1 MMKRVAIR
9 QWRLSDAADLAAAIS
24 NECVL
29 RNLRDGIPYPYTE
42 RDAAYYINAM
52 AENPHKNLV
61 FAVCYD
67 GNVAGNVGA
76 FRQDNIHCR
85 TAELGYYVAEAYW
98 GRGIAT
104 EAVRL
109 LCAHVFGSTD
119 ILRIF
124 AEPFADNAASCR
136 VLEKAGFQY
145 EGTMRSNAVKCG
157 RVRDM
162 KLYARIKEESHGEA
176 SACMK

>member
-1 MMKRVAIR
+1 MKQIAIR
-9 QWRLSDAADLAAAIS
+9 QWRLSDAGELAAAIS
-24 NECVL
+24 NERVL

-52 AENPHKNLV
+52 AEDPHKNLV

-67 GNVAGNVGA
+67 GNVVGNVGA
-76 FRQDNIHCR
+76 FRQENIHCR

-136 VLEKAGFQY
+136 VLEKVGFQY
-145 EGTMRSNAVKCG
+145 EGTMRSNAVKGG

-162 KLYARIKEESHGEA
+162 RLYALLKDEARREE
-176 SACMK
+176 MKDK

>member
-1 MMKRVAIR
+1 MKEVAIR
-9 QWRLSDAADLAAAIS
+9 PWRLSDAGDLAAVLS
-24 NECVL
+24 NERVL

-52 AENPHKNLV
+52 AENPHNNFV

-67 GNVAGNVGA
+67 GTVVGNVGA
-76 FRQDNIHCR
+76 FRQENIHCR
-85 TAELGYYVAEAYW
+85 TAELGYYVAESYW

-104 EAVRL
+104 QAVRL

-119 ILRIF
+119 ILRVF

-145 EGTMRSNAVKCG
+145 EGTMRHSAVKCG

-162 KLYARIKEESHGEA
+162 RLYARLKEDA
-176 SACMK
+176 